1 MTTNIG
7 IELLD
12 MPGILWPKFEDET
25 IGENLAFTG
34 AIKDAILDTETL
46 AGMLCARLLE
56 ASPDKFCTRY
66 KLDAEKLAGKKPHEL
81 LAAVARKR
89 GFLISGGELDT
100 ERASAIVLDE
110 FRSSKIGR
118 ISLEGPE
125 ALTAPKAET
134 EEE

>member
-1 MTTNIG
+1 MNVKVIKTKRNSTPMQSVADFSFAETPKTERQLINVYPH
-7 IELLD
+7 IEYQTVN
-12 MPGILWPKFEDET
+12 GF
-25 IGENLAFTG
+25 GGAFTE
-34 AIKDAILDTETL
+34 AASTTLD
-46 AGMLCARLLE
+46 
-56 ASPDKFCTRY
+56 
-66 KLDAEKLAGKKPHEL
+66 KLDAEKLQDKKPHEL

-125 ALTAPKAET
+125 VLTAPRAEA
-134 EEE
+134 EAEGE